1 MGVLKIFSRSARLY
15 VVVVWLVW
23 ASLGIAATG
32 VQLTP
37 LSQPSAFAE
46 ATDADALSYACA
58 GDTATLSQFFAAKQ
72 LPFEPTLVRPRGAS
86 AACHVYYEPT
96 LKGFRASR
104 DNAKI
109 QALYIAV
116 DPLSFFLRSD
126 LAGYSLDIAK
136 SVLSRLP
143 RPINV
148 RLGVAGNFDQSL
160 WTPAAVTHFAGYP
173 HQFSF
178 FDSGAAESHPWA
190 QDHIKA
196 GELNGQLRV
205 LIPRRLFEGRPEDGE
220 LTKGLLSRLEQERFV
235 RSKLSWE
242 GGGLQFVA
250 DPRNPSRTIM
260 ALGGGMRYWG
270 EELSQ
275 QEYVY
280 VLRVE
285 FGADEVLD
293 LSAIGPHADYLVTFL
308 PADNTALVSTMVRQ
322 SGEAARA
329 AAFALLDSF
338 GDEKPAAVRRLA
350 SLLAE
355 WPAVLSDRPPPVMT
369 AIAQARRALDQLDP
383 ENDQELDGLMNKY
396 VAQHCPGN
404 PAACFDGSQADR
416 LFQTDP
422 ELARR
427 AAAQSAAQAV
437 NSSLRPMLLDLIEA
451 QTSIAA
457 WKETPLLDDA
467 VRQLENFG
475 FRVVRVPHLSGGEG
489 TSVSYVNSLLFDRR
503 LFVPSLGLGGYEER
517 LFAKLKNDL
526 GGRYE
531 ILPVNARTALSMD
544 GGVHCVFGI
553 LREAEVPS
561 AASAPAAAAVTAGSA
576 RN

>member
-1 MGVLKIFSRSARLY
+1 MSAAAFVGGIEIISRSARLC
-15 VVVVWLVW
+15 VVWL
-23 ASLGIAATG
+23 LGAGLATAAANVQIA
-32 VQLTP
+32 P
-37 LSQPSAFAE
+37 LSKPSAFAE
-46 ATDADALSYACA
+46 ATDPDALAYACA
-58 GDTATLSQFFAAKQ
+58 DDSAALSQFFAGKQ
-72 LPFEPTLVRPRGAS
+72 LPFESGLVRRRGAF

-109 QALYIAV
+109 QSLYIAA
-116 DPLSFFLRSD
+116 DPLSFFLRGD

-143 RPINV
+143 RPIDV
-148 RLGVAGNFDQSL
+148 RLSVAGDFDESL

-173 HQFSF
+173 HEFSF
-178 FDSGAAESHPWA
+178 FHSGTAESHPWT

-196 GELNGQLRV
+196 GELNGQLRI
-205 LIPRRLFEGRPEDGE
+205 LIPRRLYEGRQEDGE
-220 LTKGLLSRLEQERFV
+220 MTKGLLSRLEQERFV

-242 GGGLQFVA
+242 GGGMQFVA
-250 DPRNPSRTIM
+250 DPRDPSKTIM

-275 QEYVY
+275 REYAY

-293 LSAIGPHADYLVTFL
+293 LSAIGPHADYLVAFL
-308 PADNTALVSTMVRQ
+308 PADNTALVSAMVRQ

-355 WPAVLSDRPPPVMT
+355 WPAVLSDRPPPIMT
-369 AIAQARRALDQLDP
+369 AITDARKALDNLAP
-383 ENDQELDGLMNKY
+383 EADQELDVLVNRY
-396 VAQHCPGN
+396 VAQHCPEN
-404 PAACFDGSQADR
+404 PAVCFDGSQANR
-416 LFQTDP
+416 LFQADP

-427 AAAQSAAQAV
+427 TASRSAVEAV
-437 NSSLRPMLLDLIEA
+437 NASLRPMLLDLIEA

-457 WKETPLLDDA
+457 WEEEPLLEDA
-467 VRQLENFG
+467 VRQLQQFG
-475 FRVVRVPHLSGGEG
+475 FRTVRVPHLSGGEG
-489 TSVSYVNSLLFDRR
+489 ASVSYVNSLLFDRR

-531 ILPVNARTALSMD
+531 ILPVNARTVLSMD

-553 LREAEVPS
+553 IREVEMPAGT
-561 AASAPAAAAVTAGSA
+561 AA
-576 RN
+576 RD

>member
-1 MGVLKIFSRSARLY
+1 MEVLSWSFRLGVA
-15 VVVVWLVW
+15 WLLW
-23 ASLGIAATG
+23 TGIGIAAPG
-32 VQLTP
+32 VTVTP
-37 LSQPSAFAE
+37 LPQPSAFAE
-46 ATDADALSYACA
+46 ATDPDALAYACA
-58 GDTATLSQFFAAKQ
+58 NDAATLSQFFAEKK
-72 LPFEPTLVRPRGAS
+72 LPFESNLVHPRGSS

-109 QALYIAV
+109 QGLYLAV
-116 DPLSFFLRSD
+116 DPLSFFLRGD
-126 LAGYSLDIAK
+126 LPGYSLDIAK

-148 RLGVAGNFDQSL
+148 RLSVSGDFDQSM
-160 WTPAAVTHFAGYP
+160 WTPAAETHFAGVS
-173 HQFSF
+173 HHFSF
-178 FDSGAAESHPWA
+178 FDSGTDEPHPWA

-196 GELNGQLRV
+196 GELNGQLRI
-205 LIPRRLFEGRPEDGE
+205 LIPRRLFEGRQEDGE
-220 LTKGLLSRLEQERFV
+220 LTRGLLSNLEQQRFV

-250 DPRNPSRTIM
+250 DPRDPSKTIL
-260 ALGGGMRYWG
+260 AIGGSMRYWG

-275 QEYVY
+275 QEFAY

-293 LSAIGPHADYLVTFL
+293 LSAIGPHADYLVAFL
-308 PADNTALVSTMVRQ
+308 PADNTVLVSTMVRQ

-329 AAFALLDSF
+329 AAFALLDTF
-338 GDEKPAAVRRLA
+338 GDQKPAAVRRLA

-355 WPAVLSDRPPPVMT
+355 WPAVLSDRPPPIMA
-369 AIAQARRALDQLDP
+369 AIAEARRALGSQRP
-383 ENDQELDGLMNKY
+383 EDDLELDGLINQY
-396 VAQHCPGN
+396 VAQNCPAN
-404 PAACFDGSQADR
+404 PALCFEGAQANR
-416 LFQTDP
+416 LLQSDP

-427 AAAQSAAQAV
+427 AAARSAAEAV
-437 NSSLRPMLLDLIEA
+437 NSSLRPMLLNLIEA
-451 QTSIAA
+451 QTSVAA
-457 WKETPLLDDA
+457 WEEEPLLEEA
-467 VRQLENFG
+467 VRQLEHFG
-475 FRVVRVPHLSGGEG
+475 FRTVRVPHLSGGDG
-489 TSVSYVNSLLFDRR
+489 ASVSYVNSLLFDRR
-503 LFVPSLGLGGYEER
+503 LFMPALGLGGYEDR

-531 ILPVNARTALSMD
+531 ILPVNARTVLSMD

-553 LREAEVPS
+553 IREIEGP
-561 AASAPAAAAVTAGSA
+561 

>member
-1 MGVLKIFSRSARLY
+1 MWAGLGAAAPGVSIS
-15 VVVVWLVW
+15 
-23 ASLGIAATG
+23 
-32 VQLTP
+32 P
-37 LSQPSAFAE
+37 LAQPSAFPE
-46 ATDADALSYACA
+46 ATDPEALAYACA
-58 GDTATLSQFFAAKQ
+58 DDAALLSRFFAEKQ
-72 LPFEPTLVRPRGAS
+72 LPFEAGLVRSRGAS

-109 QALYIAV
+109 QGLYAAI
-116 DPLSFFLRSD
+116 DPLSFFLRGD
-126 LAGYSLDIAK
+126 LPGYSLDIAK

-143 RPINV
+143 RPVNV
-148 RLGVAGNFDQSL
+148 RLSISGDFDRSL
-160 WTPAAVTHFAGYP
+160 WTPAAEAHFAGYP

-178 FDSGAAESHPWA
+178 FDGGTNEPHPWA

-196 GELNGQLRV
+196 GEINGQLRV
-205 LIPRRLFEGRPEDGE
+205 LIPRRLFEGRQEDGE

-235 RSKLSWE
+235 RSKLSWD
-242 GGGLQFVA
+242 GGGVQFVA
-250 DPRNPSRTIM
+250 DPRDPSKTIM
-260 ALGGGMRYWG
+260 ALGGAMRYWG

-275 QEYVY
+275 AEFAY

-293 LSAIGPHADYLVTFL
+293 LSAIGPHADYIVAFL

-329 AAFALLDSF
+329 AAFALLDTF
-338 GDEKPAAVRRLA
+338 GDQKPPAVRRLA

-355 WPAVLSDRPPPVMT
+355 WPAVLSDRPPPIMT
-369 AIAQARRALDQLDP
+369 ALAQARRALEGLSP
-383 ENDQELDGLMNKY
+383 EADSELDGLMERY
-396 VAQHCPGN
+396 IAQHCPAN
-404 PAACFDGSQADR
+404 PAVCFEGAQANR
-416 LFQTDP
+416 LLQTDP

-427 AAAQSAAQAV
+427 AAARSAGEAV
-437 NSSLRPMLLDLIEA
+437 NSKLRPMLLDLIEA
-451 QTSIAA
+451 QTSTAA
-457 WKETPLLDDA
+457 WQEEPLLDDA
-467 VRQLENFG
+467 VRQLERFG
-475 FRVVRVPHLSGGEG
+475 FRTVRVPHLSGGEG
-489 TSVSYVNSLLFDRR
+489 ASVSYVNSLLFDRR
-503 LFVPSLGLGGYEER
+503 LFMPSLGLGGYEER

-553 LREAEVPS
+553 IREIDIPS
-561 AASAPAAAAVTAGSA
+561 PAAA

>member
-1 MGVLKIFSRSARLY
+1 M
-15 VVVVWLVW
+15 W
-23 ASLGIAATG
+23 AGLGIAATS
-32 VQLTP
+32 VTITP
-37 LSQPSAFAE
+37 LLQPSAFAE
-46 ATDADALSYACA
+46 ATDPDALAFACA
-58 GDTATLSQFFAAKQ
+58 DDAATLSQFFAAKQ
-72 LPFEPTLVRPRGAS
+72 LPFESSLVRPRGAS

-109 QALYIAV
+109 EGLYLAV
-116 DPLSFFLRSD
+116 DPLSFFLRGD
-126 LAGYSLDIAK
+126 LPGYSLDIAK

-148 RLGVAGNFDQSL
+148 RLSVSGDFDQSL
-160 WTPAAVTHFAGYP
+160 WTPAAEAHFAGIS
-173 HQFSF
+173 HHFSF
-178 FDSGAAESHPWA
+178 FDSGTDEPHPWA

-205 LIPRRLFEGRPEDGE
+205 LIPRRLFEGRQEDGE
-220 LTKGLLSRLEQERFV
+220 LTRGLLSRLEQERFV

-250 DPRNPSRTIM
+250 DPRDSSKTIM
-260 ALGGGMRYWG
+260 AVGGGMRYWG

-275 QEYVY
+275 QEFAY

-293 LSAIGPHADYLVTFL
+293 LSAIGPHADYLIAFL
-308 PADNTALVSTMVRQ
+308 PADNTVLVSTMVRQ

-329 AAFALLDSF
+329 AAFALLDTF
-338 GDEKPAAVRRLA
+338 GDQKPAAVRRLA

-355 WPAVLSDRPPPVMT
+355 WPAVLSDRPPPIMA
-369 AIAQARRALDQLDP
+369 AIAEARRAIEDQGLED
-383 ENDQELDGLMNKY
+383 DLELDGLINQY
-396 VAQHCPGN
+396 VAQHCPAN
-404 PAACFDGSQADR
+404 PAACFEGAQANR
-416 LFQTDP
+416 LLQSNP

-427 AAAQSAAQAV
+427 TAARSAAEAV
-437 NSSLRPMLLDLIEA
+437 NSSLRPMLLNLVEA

-457 WKETPLLDDA
+457 WVEEPLLEDV
-467 VRQLENFG
+467 VRRLEHLG
-475 FRVVRVPHLSGGEG
+475 FRTVRVPHLSGGDG
-489 TSVSYVNSLLFDRR
+489 ASVSYVNSLLFDRR
-503 LFVPSLGLGGYEER
+503 LFLPSLGLGGYEDR

-531 ILPVNARTALSMD
+531 ILPVNARTVLSMD

-553 LREAEVPS
+553 I
-561 AASAPAAAAVTAGSA
+561 
-576 RN
+576 RNVEGLGN

>member
-1 MGVLKIFSRSARLY
+1 MSI
-15 VVVVWLVW
+15 
-23 ASLGIAATG
+23 
-32 VQLTP
+32 TP
-37 LSQPSAFAE
+37 LAQPSAFAE
-46 ATDADALSYACA
+46 ATDPDALAYACA
-58 GDTATLSQFFAAKQ
+58 DDAAALSQFFADKR
-72 LPFEPTLVRPRGAS
+72 LPFEPGLVRPRGAS

-104 DNAKI
+104 DNARI
-109 QALYIAV
+109 QGLYVAI
-116 DPLSFFLRSD
+116 DPLSFFLRGD
-126 LAGYSLDIAK
+126 LPGYSLDIAK

-143 RPINV
+143 RPVNV
-148 RLGVAGNFDQSL
+148 RLSVSGDFDQSL
-160 WTPAAVTHFAGYP
+160 WTPAAEAHFAGSQ
-173 HQFSF
+173 HHFSF
-178 FDSGAAESHPWA
+178 FDSGTGEPHPWA

-196 GELNGQLRV
+196 GDLNGQLRI
-205 LIPRRLFEGRPEDGE
+205 LIPRRLFEGRQEDGE
-220 LTKGLLSRLEQERFV
+220 LTRGLLSRLEQERFV
-235 RSKLSWE
+235 RSKLSWD

-250 DPRNPSRTIM
+250 DPRDPSRTIM
-260 ALGGGMRYWG
+260 AVGGGMRYWG
-270 EELSQ
+270 EELTP
-275 QEYVY
+275 QEFAY

-293 LSAIGPHADYLVTFL
+293 LSAIGPHADYLVAFL
-308 PADNTALVSTMVRQ
+308 PADNTVLVSAMVRQ

-329 AAFALLDSF
+329 AAFALLDTF
-338 GDEKPAAVRRLA
+338 GDQKPAAIRRLA

-355 WPAVLSDRPPPVMT
+355 WPAVLSDRPPPLMA
-369 AIAQARRALDQLDP
+369 AIAEARRTLGNLAP
-383 ENDQELDGLMNKY
+383 ETDQELDGLMNKY

-404 PAACFDGSQADR
+404 PAVCFDPGQSNR
-416 LFQTDP
+416 LLQTDP

-427 AAAQSAAQAV
+427 AAARSAAEAV
-437 NSSLRPMLLDLIEA
+437 NSILRPMLLNLIEA

-457 WKETPLLDDA
+457 WREEPLLDDA
-467 VRQLENFG
+467 VRQLEHFG
-475 FRVVRVPHLSGGEG
+475 FRTVRVPHLSGGEG

-531 ILPVNARTALSMD
+531 ILPVNARTVLSMD

-553 LREAEVPS
+553 IREIDIPS
-561 AASAPAAAAVTAGSA
+561 AAAAA

>member
-1 MGVLKIFSRSARLY
+1 VR
-15 VVVVWLVW
+15 V
-23 ASLGIAATG
+23 
-32 VQLTP
+32 TP
-37 LSQPSAFAE
+37 LSQPGAFPD
-46 ATDADALSYACA
+46 ATDPDALAYACA
-58 GDTATLSQFFAAKQ
+58 DDAAALSQYFAEKK
-72 LPFEPTLVRPRGAS
+72 LPFEPGLVRPRGAS

-104 DNAKI
+104 DNARI
-109 QALYIAV
+109 QTLYLAV
-116 DPLSFFLRSD
+116 DPLSFILRSD
-126 LAGYSLDIAK
+126 LPGYSLDIAK

-143 RPINV
+143 RTINV
-148 RLGVAGNFDQSL
+148 RLSIAGGFDQSL
-160 WTPAAVTHFAGYP
+160 WTPAAEAHFAGSP
-173 HQFSF
+173 HHFSF
-178 FDSGAAESHPWA
+178 FDSGTGEPHPWA

-196 GELNGQLRV
+196 GELNGQLRI
-205 LIPRRLFEGRPEDGE
+205 LIPRRLFEGRQEDGE

-242 GGGLQFVA
+242 GGGLQFVG
-250 DPRNPSRTIM
+250 DPRDPSKTIL
-260 ALGGGMRYWG
+260 AIGGGMRYWG

-275 QEYVY
+275 QEFAY

-293 LSAIGPHADYLVTFL
+293 LSAIGPHADYLVAFL
-308 PADNTALVSTMVRQ
+308 PADNTVLVSTMVRR
-322 SGEAARA
+322 SAEAARA

-355 WPAVLSDRPPPVMT
+355 WPAVFSDRPPPIMA
-369 AIAQARRALDQLDP
+369 AIAEARRTLERLEP
-383 ENDQELDGLMNKY
+383 EDDQELDGLMARY
-396 VAQHCPGN
+396 IAQHCPGN
-404 PAACFDGSQADR
+404 PAVCFGGAQPNR

-427 AAAQSAAQAV
+427 AASRSAVDAV

-457 WKETPLLDDA
+457 WKEEPLLEDA
-467 VRQLENFG
+467 VRQLEHFG
-475 FRVVRVPHLSGGEG
+475 FHIVRVPHLSGGEG

-503 LFVPSLGLGGYEER
+503 LFVPALGLGGYEER

-531 ILPVNARTALSMD
+531 ILPVNARTVLSMD

-553 LREAEVPS
+553 IREIEGS
-561 AASAPAAAAVTAGSA
+561 PAGAAV